1 MTGWMSEI
9 NARHIPEDE
18 LHAYLD
24 QALSRSQC
32 VEIECHLAECRTCR
46 ADRDRGAAVR
56 DRTTALLADVA
67 PRRIAAAP
75 PFEQLVA
82 SHRARA
88 SARVVS
94 LARLRR
100 VGLLAAGVMAAVGG
114 GWWGR
119 GMIPQPAA
127 TTSTAMVVAP
137 ETSAPERTL
146 VALSPVTTD
155 GPEAKGRGPGLAKPN
170 PAPVRT
176 RAESPLVTVAG
187 QGPETVVQFTTST
200 EDDAAP
206 LDGLWQSVDLA
217 QAAAETGGNV
227 PRIDGLA
234 IIDIQLQHGPGD
246 ERPIVVVAQRHPSGR
261 VVQTI
266 EGPMDRVQD
275 LVARH
280 RAQHAGLRA
289 SQPDLTPPDYLS
301 DGAVNARRGL
311 RILTVTGQLPSDSL
325 NLLARSIALR
335 E

>member
-1 MTGWMSEI
+1 M
-9 NARHIPEDE
+9 D
-18 LHAYLD
+18 
-24 QALSRSQC
+24 
-32 VEIECHLAECRTCR
+32 
-46 ADRDRGAAVR
+46 GA
-56 DRTTALLADVA
+56 
-67 PRRIAAAP
+67 P
-75 PFEQLVA
+75 
-82 SHRARA
+82 
-88 SARVVS
+88 
-94 LARLRR
+94 
-100 VGLLAAGVMAAVGG
+100 LAA
-114 GWWGR
+114 
-119 GMIPQPAA
+119 
-127 TTSTAMVVAP
+127 
-137 ETSAPERTL
+137 APERTL
-146 VALSPVTTD
+146 VALSPVTTV
-155 GPEAKGRGPGLAKPN
+155 GPEANGREADPPKPTPTPN
-170 PAPVRT
+170 
-176 RAESPLVTVAG
+176 RARIESPLVAVAG
-187 QGPETVVQFTTST
+187 ETPGAMVQFTTST

-206 LDGLWQSVDLA
+206 LDGLWQTVDLA

-234 IIDIQLQHGPGD
+234 IIDIQLQRGQGD

-280 RAQHAGLRA
+280 RAQHTGLRA

>member
-46 ADRDRGAAVR
+46 ADRDRAAAVR

-67 PRRIAAAP
+67 PQRIAAAP

-82 SHRARA
+82 SHRARV

-100 VGLLAAGVMAAVGG
+100 VALLAAGLMAAVGA
-114 GWWGR
+114 GWWSR
-119 GMIPQPAA
+119 GVIPRSAPTTASALVAA
-127 TTSTAMVVAP
+127 EAP
-137 ETSAPERTL
+137 APERTL
-146 VALSPVTTD
+146 VALSPVTTAS
-155 GPEAKGRGPGLAKPN
+155 PETRGSASGAAKAN
-170 PAPVRT
+170 PVLRTRVRT
-176 RAESPLVTVAG
+176 ESPLVAVVG
-187 QGPETVVQFTTST
+187 QRPEPMVQFTTSA
-200 EDDAAP
+200 EEDAAP
-206 LDGLWQSVDLA
+206 LDGLWQTVDLA

-234 IIDIQLQHGPGD
+234 IIDIQLQHGQGD

-261 VVQTI
+261 IVQTI

-280 RAQHAGLRA
+280 RAQHAGLGA

-311 RILTVTGQLPSDSL
+311 RILTVTGQLPADSL